1 MNISKRGNTILKKI
15 LKNVKILTLII
26 LMFIIVILSTFT
38 IGYLGYKN
46 MTMLDTSLLKMYNT
60 QLIPVSQISNM
71 KENLALIQV
80 NSAQAILKYNSIYDT
95 SINDGNFMV
104 KSIIDEYKK
113 SKKLDSTEKT
123 SITEIETQLDDYMK
137 EWGIL
142 KKYLTNGKTPSDDD
156 SKNFSQT
163 GSTLS
168 AYLDNLSDYSVQQAK
183 ALQQNTEAVY
193 KKSVKTFWIIGI
205 TVLVIIS
212 AIAICLI
219 MILNNFKNK
228 LMANLSEISN
238 GDLSVVFETDS
249 SNEFGII
256 EKKFNKTLKKI
267 STMLLSIKN
276 NFSAINSHSENLSAI
291 SEDMSS
297 SSSQVAS
304 TISQVAQGSQKQ
316 SDELSSITKIMDNFG
331 INIEKIVNSIKD
343 LSSDNSNIQ
352 KVAKV
357 SSGDLEALSVS
368 VNEINH
374 SFGETKKEIN
384 DLVSSMGKINE
395 ITLLIDSIADQTNLL
410 ALNAAIEAA
419 RAGEAGKG
427 FSVVAEEIRKL
438 AEQSKDASTNI
449 TNLVASIQSNS
460 SQTIKTTDEVSN
472 KLTNQIEV
480 IKTSL
485 DAFKNIINLINM
497 NLPKVGHVYDS
508 VLQIKNEKDS
518 IIEKVNH
525 TSSVAESASASAAEI
540 AASSEQMSASSEEVA
555 ATSQN
560 LSELMHKMDDQ
571 LNEFKL

>member
-228 LMANLSEISN
+228 LMANLSEISS

-256 EKKFNKTLKKI
+256 EKEFNKTLKKI

-331 INIEKIVNSIKD
+331 TNIEKIVNSIKD